1 MEINMQEVEQRIYPC
16 EGCGKMRT
24 KAEGGTT
31 FTVCDAC
38 WNKDKLVTA
47 PHTTQGYNKVTC
59 DHGPGD
65 PHEVVCDLR
74 VEVLRLRQS
83 LSTRATPCHIC
94 GGVPSSEI
102 CSRCPPTCKMV
113 GGKCSERVR
122 AEKAEAERA
131 EYLAALWLCAY
142 ETAWVRTPHEYN
154 LVQPWPMEEGPPR
167 LLIMCSDTFAWACA
181 DCEPCEYPRAT
192 EVFRI
197 MQTEGWPG
205 VVRWVQAQRQE
216 RGEMAEPIDPVHVRM
231 SAIDAMRARAEAAE
245 ALAAS
250 KPDITPEMADYF
262 LSAYA
267 NGCTATW
274 AALRAHA
281 AKANKGNQ

>member
-1 MEINMQEVEQRIYPC
+1 MQEVEQRIYPC

-102 CSRCPPTCKMV
+102 CSRCPPTCKMAD
-113 GGKCSERVR
+113 GKCSERTR

-142 ETAWVRTPHEYN
+142 ETAWVRTHQDSKTSACVIPYARTD
-154 LVQPWPMEEGPPR
+154 GPPV
-167 LLIMCSDTFAWACA
+167 LLINCNDTFAWACA
-181 DCEPCEYPRAT
+181 DCEPCEYPRAS

-197 MQTEGWPG
+197 METEGWAG
-205 VVRWVQAQRQE
+205 VGRWVQTQRKA
-216 RGEMAEPIDPVHVRM
+216 RGEDAEFIEPVQKAM
-231 SAIDAMRARAEAAE
+231 GTLDAMRARAEAAE